1 MRIIHNITHDV
12 DGAKTST
19 FVIYE
24 TSQNCDLWQA
34 IHDAALDYFLAEYKP
49 GTEVRGLSY
58 ADFVLKAPSEFCE
71 KYGVKKALLQDTTE
85 TFDGNQLLLSRFD
98 IKRQLEDQKKVLR
111 RRTAMRNVFGNL
123 AKRMDAAK
131 KQSPAVAEWS
141 PYQISKQM
149 LVWAE
154 EFVDKY
160 GDASPYEHL
169 EQSFVSDKLAAMM
182 RAEKMPLPRYN

>member
-1 MRIIHNITHDV
+1 
-12 DGAKTST
+12 
-19 FVIYE
+19 
-24 TSQNCDLWQA
+24 
-34 IHDAALDYFLAEYKP
+34 
-49 GTEVRGLSY
+49 
-58 ADFVLKAPSEFCE
+58 
-71 KYGVKKALLQDTTE
+71 
-85 TFDGNQLLLSRFD
+85 
-98 IKRQLEDQKKVLR
+98 
-111 RRTAMRNVFGNL
+111 MRNVFGNL